1 MKISIEGIFGK
12 QGFEMSDAA
21 AMQLLCIANRMAN
34 ADTKEPLAENEPK
47 ENSMTT
53 TSGPLVIPDPA
64 PAHKS
69 FAETHPPIRAK
80 QAPRNSRVSRMFG
93 DRGGVPMWN
102 DGAYKGFILAKCENC
117 GKVKGVCFREP
128 QKDYICAECGKKTP
142 LHDLKPAYLHCSCGG
157 DFHYKT
163 NITDSTFEYA
173 CMDCGKPV
181 ELIINKTRTAYVT
194 RLRGG
199 ENADCIKH
207 SM

>member
-1 MKISIEGIFGK
+1 MKISIEGNFGK

-34 ADTKEPLAENEPK
+34 ADMKEPLAENEPK

-93 DRGGVPMWN
+93 MGV
-102 DGAYKGFILAKCENC
+102 FRC
-117 GKVKGVCFREP
+117 GMMEPIKVLSLPSAR
-128 QKDYICAECGKKTP
+128 IA
-142 LHDLKPAYLHCSCGG
+142 A
-157 DFHYKT
+157 
-163 NITDSTFEYA
+163 
-173 CMDCGKPV
+173 
-181 ELIINKTRTAYVT
+181 R
-194 RLRGG
+194 
-199 ENADCIKH
+199 
-207 SM
+207 